1 MTETQCNTAA
11 ELGLILEEA
20 ADETES
26 AGADDD
32 GQAGASID
40 QHEQIEGAPRVRR
53 TWGTYM
59 TSPPQHLGQHVRNG

>member
-1 MTETQCNTAA
+1 MTETQYNTAA

-26 AGADDD
+26 AGADDG

-40 QHEQIEGAPRVRR
+40 QNEQIEG
-53 TWGTYM
+53 TF
-59 TSPPQHLGQHVRNG
+59 